1 MYETELKSNI
11 KLLEEYKKAVDAGA
25 IVSKTDLNGKITYV
39 NDQFCKISGYAKEEL
54 LGSNHNI
61 VRHPD
66 VPAEV
71 YKDLW
76 STIKKKETWKG
87 KIQNRA
93 KDGSSYYVT
102 VIVIP
107 ILDDNDNIVEYLAL
121 RQDVTEL
128 EELNN
133 FLEKRVT
140 EEVEKNREKDKQS
153 IATLT
158 AFLENSPNPI
168 IVYSGSKVKFANLKF
183 LQLTNRDKAEIIG
196 SEFVLDSLF
205 DNRAGCIT
213 TLEEINSQINTN
225 KVSISV
231 DAGRNLFYL
240 MVDEVPCFDD
250 TPAKMYTFNN
260 ITLIEYQK
268 LKISYYSEQLEE
280 FIKKIRREKKSDEKI
295 FDKLPK
301 YETVNIKQEQNA
313 ISESKRVLNHKEKNL
328 LKKSREN
335 IAVSSEDYSTEIDAY
350 ALEKNEELSE
360 IEYEINEH
368 IREFDE
374 DNNFNSLSDIS
385 MKLLSY
391 ALNVASLIEFEDLSY
406 AIRSLGEL
414 LHTIKIDDV
423 DETKNKKTKLYLSN
437 IMLDLANWRRNVFV
451 EQTTNDIHY
460 LDSSLFSTILQFEL
474 IFNKA
479 DTIEDEDDFE
489 MF

>member
-1 MYETELKSNI
+1 MYETELKNNI

-25 IVSKTDLNGKITYV
+25 IVSKTDKKGKITYV
-39 NDQFCKISGYAKEEL
+39 NDQFCKISGYTKEEL

-66 VPAEV
+66 VPAEI
-71 YKDLW
+71 YEDLW
-76 STIKKKETWKG
+76 STIKRKETWKG
-87 KIQNRA
+87 KVQNRA

-107 ILDDNDNIVEYLAL
+107 ILDDNDDIVEYLAL

-140 EEVEKNREKDKQS
+140 EEVEKNREKDRQS

-168 IVYSGSKVKFANLKF
+168 IVYVGSEVRFANLKF
-183 LQLTNRDKAEIIG
+183 LQLTNKDKAEIIG
-196 SEFVLDSLF
+196 SEFTLDSLF
-205 DNRAGCIT
+205 DNRAGCVNS
-213 TLEEINSQINTN
+213 LKEINSQSNTN
-225 KVSISV
+225 KVSISI
-231 DAGRNLFYL
+231 DARRNLFYV

-301 YETVNIKQEQNA
+301 QETVNIKQDTT
-313 ISESKRVLNHKEKNL
+313 SESKRVLNHKEKNV

-335 IAVSSEDYSTEIDAY
+335 VAVTSEDYSAEIDAY

-374 DNNFNSLSDIS
+374 DNNFNSLNDIS

-391 ALNVASLIEFEDLSY
+391 ASNVASLIEFEDLSY
-406 AIRSLGEL
+406 AISSLGEL
-414 LHTIKIDDV
+414 LHTITIDDV
-423 DETKNKKTKLYLSN
+423 DETKNKKIKLYLSN
-437 IMLDLANWRRNVFV
+437 IMLDLTNWRRNVFV